1 MSKTYEIQIEKARI
15 LAGGLQKS
23 YEQVSPYGVTTE
35 SLARLEAEAD
45 EASRLNEEL
54 DALRA
59 QVSEKASV
67 ASKKLEALR
76 IHVQEL
82 KQVVKK
88 NFDQTRWEAMG
99 VPDKR

>member
-1 MSKTYEIQIEKARI
+1 MSKTYSTQVEKART
-15 LAGGLQKS
+15 LVGGLRKNNA
-23 YEQVSPYGVTTE
+23 QVAGYGVTPDALDKLE
-35 SLARLEAEAD
+35 RDAEEVARLD
-45 EASRLNEEL
+45 EEL

-67 ASKKLEALR
+67 ANQRLNELR
-76 IHVQEL
+76 EQVQAL

-88 NFDQTRWEAMG
+88 NFEQPQWEALG

>member
-1 MSKTYEIQIEKARI
+1 MSKTYSTQVEKART
-15 LAGGLQKS
+15 LVAGLRKNCDQVKS
-23 YEQVSPYGVTTE
+23 YGVTEET
-35 SLARLEAEAD
+35 LNRLERAAE
-45 EASRLNEEL
+45 EVSRMDNEL

-67 ASKKLEALR
+67 ANKELNALR
-76 IHVQEL
+76 EQVQSL

-88 NFDQTRWEAMG
+88 NFEQADWESLG